1 MSQQWEYYIHQL
13 YPGELEG
20 DDLVGTL
27 NDQGL
32 ERWEAVA
39 ILAGPGPGEGLVQSA
54 PWVGQL
60 VEGDVC

>member
-27 NDQGL
+27 NDQGQ

-39 ILAGPGPGEGLVQSA
+39 ILSGPGAGRVLFKRPLVS
-54 PWVGQL
+54 
-60 VEGDVC
+60 DS